1 MKLRTSPPMQEAVG
15 PDVDNS
21 ELMQAALERFPEGLA
36 LLGRDDEVAL
46 WNPAAES
53 MTGFPS
59 IEVQSR
65 DIPWA
70 LEPLLRQ
77 SNRNAADETRALSKP
92 ARYALI
98 HAQHR
103 SGDELPLMMRSV
115 ILRDTLGA
123 RIGLAVIF
131 HPADHIDTLPHG
143 ERSEE
148 SGLESAQEEME
159 EQTESAFAEFVEGG
173 TPLGL
178 LWITVDQ
185 AHELRKT
192 HGATA
197 WETMMGRIERA
208 VSHGLRLTEELGR
221 WGDDE
226 FLVLSHEPTAAA
238 LSAHAQTLA
247 GLARTS
253 DFRWWG
259 DRLSLTV
266 SVGAAQ
272 AVPGETLPQL
282 LERAQAAM
290 LASVHAGGN
299 RISLAP
305 ERQTCSP
312 S

>member
-1 MKLRTSPPMQEAVG
+1 MIDTG
-15 PDVDNS
+15 

-36 LLGRDDEVAL
+36 LQDREGTVAL
-46 WNPAAES
+46 WNRAAES
-53 MTGFPS
+53 ITGFSS
-59 IEVQSR
+59 IDVRSREV
-65 DIPWA
+65 PWA
-70 LEPLLRQ
+70 LEPLLQRGP
-77 SNRNAADETRALSKP
+77 REAVEEVHPLARP
-92 ARYALI
+92 ARYGLI
-98 HAQHR
+98 YAQHR
-103 SGDELPLMMRSV
+103 SGDELPLMTRSV
-115 ILRDTLGA
+115 ILRDALGA
-123 RIGLAVIF
+123 RIGFATIF

-143 ERSEE
+143 NHSEE
-148 SGLESAQEEME
+148 SDLASAQVEME
-159 EQTESAFAEFVEGG
+159 EQAQSAFEDFMDKG

-192 HGATA
+192 RGATA
-197 WETMMGRIERA
+197 WEAMIGRVERTLA
-208 VSHGLRLTEELGR
+208 HGLRPTEELGR

-226 FLVLSHEPTAAA
+226 FLVLSHEPTGVA
-238 LSAHAQTLA
+238 LEAHARALA

-266 SVGAAQ
+266 SIGAAQ
-272 AVPGETLPQL
+272 AVHAEALPQL

-299 RISLAP
+299 HITLAP
-305 ERQTCSP
+305 ERSPCSP